1 MRGGDHDSAVEAELR
16 DGEVEHLGPNEA
28 YVHHVGAALPSAA
41 DRRFGNRRR
50 RQTRVSPHGQGVQVE
65 HLDERSPDAAGAA
78 LVDRVGVDAPEVV
91 RLENLRIERHGRIL
105 GPFGLRRSHA
115 DHTAASFSRVS
126 SSTSGMTFT
135 SARTGMKF
143 VSPAQ
148 RGTTCRWT
156 WSTTP
161 APAIRPRFQ
170 PRLKPWGLIV
180 RERASSPLVASR
192 CTSTTSSSASDP
204 RSAVCRR
211 GATIRWP
218 DAYGNLLRTTT
229 ARAPRWTT
237 SPVASSASTAT
248 QKMQPGCSSAAWMYS
263 SRQGAQS
270 RRTARLYHVAPGP
283 SSLSRARV

>member
-78 LVDRVGVDAPEVV
+78 LVDLVGVDAPEVV

-143 VSPAQ
+143 VSPVQ
-148 RGTTCRWT
+148 RGTTCRCT
-156 WSTTP
+156 WSTMP

-170 PRLKPWGLIV
+170 PRLKPCGAYSCASAPIAEAASEWISD
-180 RERASSPLVASR
+180 ASSR
-192 CTSTTSSSASDP
+192 SSDAKSP
-204 RSAVCRR
+204 VCRA
-211 GATIRWP
+211 GATMRCP
-218 DAYGNLLRTTT
+218 EEYG
-229 ARAPRWTT
+229 
-237 SPVASSASTAT
+237 
-248 QKMQPGCSSAAWMYS
+248 
-263 SRQGAQS
+263 
-270 RRTARLYHVAPGP
+270 
-283 SSLSRARV
+283 